1 MRNLLYN
8 TLTATVLMC
17 LLCSVTKSETSLVTN
32 QQTNSRSPRRD
43 DTTSPVS
50 NLETKDDLTTAQT
63 GGDLEGKS
71 GSGPSVGESGDQG
84 PGSGGKEEQVVSGA
98 IAPPSDEDKLIAS
111 KPALIVTGSSEA
123 DTETTEDSKTPSEP
137 KALAP
142 PEVKLPEKDSTN
154 TPLIP
159 DKPKSETE
167 KTIENK
173 IPTEIPIVEKSDSN
187 TSAPTNKDKPKQ
199 PEKAESNQIEDI
211 MKDLNQ
217 LRHDFRNKNL
227 TTVSGKKQDTK
238 QLQEIEDSVFDQ
250 GADFENEVTI
260 SDATVI
266 ELTKVYELN
275 ENWMTVNLPD
285 EQELSK
291 DGDSGSPYLVLTI
304 KGSGHLSV
312 RIHSKTSPKH
322 ANIHLDSTYEMSF
335 LPIDRRK
342 YLNDKDAKLQIRI
355 EKGLFSMLDKPKVK
369 AELKD
374 CLEMEFNQNQR
385 VYTNYSHEVRYKV
398 THPEKHLNEKN
409 KQDRLQFILQ
419 SSLNE
424 QTGTGKESLSMYIN
438 RKPKFPASTNYDLK
452 ATGNLG
458 YGLIKTLGPQ
468 SSSYCIK
475 SGCEYYVTI
484 FSHNIDALYFFPTVF
499 ANGSKLKFHRSF
511 FLLEEVEG
519 TEMVYYELEVPYH
532 DGDWLFSIQ
541 PMEGKPKMT
550 INPDEKVDDLRNAKY
565 KTVGNGAEEITISSK
580 EAKLFG
586 FSHKRFFVAFEGSG
600 IANDVATFKFNVLR
614 MEPNEF
620 KHIKLNYAETGVVAN
635 GEISNYKLKFN
646 VEEPE
651 FIDFRLKM
659 MTLAGSAV
667 LVVKECE
674 KGGNCEVKMRDVNS
688 CRQGGPS
695 QMNINVAT
703 EDTDYDGQYNDSTAV
718 DNNLPIEA
726 DNRRI
731 LQGTNTYNPYS
742 NQPVQQSQYSPNQ
755 QPVNNNNNQVL
766 YTPQFGQYPGQNQ
779 FKLNPQPSRVSGQP
793 TNTYPQGSGNYSQQ
807 NQNAYNNPNY
817 PTSNGN
823 QQTPQYPPEWEITAP
838 YQNPEM
844 LTQNDLNNTDIEQLN
859 MTAQTGPNKQI
870 TGGATKIPEGMI
882 QHDREQHLI
891 KPEQDLLTSA
901 GSKSMMEKLASPGL
915 NMAINQAVMM
925 DKDMQLR
932 NIKDYRQVEEEKE
945 NYGNQGISEGQG
957 AGNGD
962 SKGIRGASGSSKDVR
977 APGSDFMI
985 QTQPQQ
991 PPKEFEYNLQTEI
1004 DPDYL
1009 RCVEG
1014 NNDGQSPEE
1023 HSIIMKFNCLGPY
1036 NQQKGKSF
1044 EHLDD
1049 SYPYSNSCS
1058 FAVGVFGS
1066 NPSGTMGGTY
1076 YSLMGSGGKTHKA
1089 IKFRTSSEFIIQEN
1103 EIRFFRFDLK
1113 KYKPGPE
1120 SKLRL
1125 KVVAIT
1131 GSCKVYIFLTGGGL
1145 RKFMKYASLKLD
1157 FICFNAQNRYWV

>member
-8 TLTATVLMC
+8 TLTAILLMC
-17 LLCSVTKSETSLVTN
+17 LLCSVVRSETSLVTN

-43 DTTSPVS
+43 GATSPTS
-50 NLETKDDLTTAQT
+50 NLDTKDDPTTAET
-63 GGDLEGKS
+63 GDDLEGKS
-71 GSGPSVGESGDQG
+71 GSGQNVGESGDQ
-84 PGSGGKEEQVVSGA
+84 VVSGA
-98 IAPPSDEDKLIAS
+98 KAPPSDEDKEIAS
-111 KPALIVTGSSEA
+111 KPALIVTGSSVSDAETA
-123 DTETTEDSKTPSEP
+123 DQGSEKDTETTEDSKTSSEP
-137 KALAP
+137 KAVDS
-142 PEVKLPEKDSTN
+142 PEVKLQETDSTN

-167 KTIENK
+167 KTTETK
-173 IPTEIPIVEKSDSN
+173 IPTEIPIVQKSDSK
-187 TSAPTNKDKPKQ
+187 TSTPTNKDKPEQ
-199 PEKAESNQIEDI
+199 AEKAESSQIEDI

-227 TTVSGKKQDTK
+227 TTLSGKKQDTK

-250 GADFENEVTI
+250 GADFEDEVTI
-260 SDATVI
+260 SDATEI
-266 ELTKVYELN
+266 ELSKVYELN

-285 EQELSK
+285 DK
-291 DGDSGSPYLVLTI
+291 DLLKNDDSGSPYLILTI
-304 KGSGHLSV
+304 KGYGHLSV
-312 RIHSKTSPKH
+312 RVHSKTSPKH
-322 ANIHLDSTYEMSF
+322 ANIHLDSTYEMSY

-342 YLNDKDAKLQIRI
+342 YLNEKDAKLQIRI

-438 RKPKFPASTNYDLK
+438 SKPKFPASTNYDLK

-519 TEMVYYELEVPYH
+519 TEMVYYQLEVPYH

-550 INPDEKVDDLRNAKY
+550 INPDEKVDDLRQAKY
-565 KTVGNGAEEITISSK
+565 KTVGNGAEEITISAK

-614 MEPNEF
+614 MDPNEF

-635 GEISNYKLKFN
+635 KEISNYKLKFN

-659 MTLAGSAV
+659 LTLAGSAV

-695 QMNINVAT
+695 QMNINVPT
-703 EDTDYDGQYNDSTAV
+703 EDTDYDGQYNDSTAME
-718 DNNLPIEA
+718 NNLPIEA

-731 LQGTNTYNPYS
+731 LQGTNSYNPYS
-742 NQPVQQSQYSPNQ
+742 SQPVQESQFRPNQ
-755 QPVNNNNNQVL
+755 QPVTNNSQYNNYQVL
-766 YTPQFGQYPGQNQ
+766 NTPQYGQYPGQNQ
-779 FKLNPQPSRVSGQP
+779 FKLNPQPSMVSGQP
-793 TNTYPQGSGNYSQQ
+793 NTSYSQGSSNYSQPS
-807 NQNAYNNPNY
+807 QNAYNSPNY
-817 PTSNGN
+817 PTSNTN
-823 QQTPQYPPEWEITAP
+823 QQAPQYPPEWEITAP

-844 LTQNDLNNTDIEQLN
+844 LTQNDLNKTDIEQLN
-859 MTAQTGPNKQI
+859 MTAQTAQSGLSQQF
-870 TGGATKIPEGMI
+870 TGGAAKIPEGMV
-882 QHDREQHLI
+882 QHDRGQHLI

-901 GSKSMMEKLASPGL
+901 GSKSMMEKLASPIL
-915 NMAINQAVMM
+915 NMAINQEVML

-932 NIKDYRQVEEEKE
+932 NIKDYRQVEGERE
-945 NYGNQGISEGQG
+945 NNANQDISQGQG
-957 AGNGD
+957 SDNGD
-962 SKGIRGASGSSKDVR
+962 SKDIRGAPGSSKDKGVL
-977 APGSDFMI
+977 GSDSL
-985 QTQPQQ
+985 TQQELQQ
-991 PPKEFEYNLQTEI
+991 PPKEFDYNLQTEI

-1014 NNDGQSPEE
+1014 NTDGSSPEE

-1036 NQQKGKSF
+1036 NRQKGKSF

-1066 NPSGTMGGTY
+1066 NPAGTMGGTY
-1076 YSLMGSGGKTHKA
+1076 YSLEGSGGKTHKS

-1131 GSCKVYIFLTGGGL
+1131 GSCKV
-1145 RKFMKYASLKLD
+1145 
-1157 FICFNAQNRYWV
+1157 